1 MLVGDDVLG
10 VPFNI
15 AFPFGEGGLT
25 RLSAAVKTEEVV
37 APLTRYCGSSPQGEP
52 LHAYK
57 PIPPRVARHPDV
69 LRSNAQQNSAPLAAA
84 SKGEG

>member
-15 AFPFGEGGLT
+15 AFPFGEGGST

-37 APLTRYCGSSPQGEP
+37 APLTRYRGSSPQGEP
-52 LHAYK
+52 SLAHK
-57 PIPPRVARHPDV
+57 FLLPREKIRRCVF
-69 LRSNAQQNSAPLAAA
+69 
-84 SKGEG
+84 